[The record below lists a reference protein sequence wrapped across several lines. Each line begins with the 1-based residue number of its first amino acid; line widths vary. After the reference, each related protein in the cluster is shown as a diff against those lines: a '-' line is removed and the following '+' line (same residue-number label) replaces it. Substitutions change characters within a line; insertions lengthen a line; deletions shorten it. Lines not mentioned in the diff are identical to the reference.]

1 MAMAVAAILELEGA
15 PAREEAE
22 AQAQAGEVDGSM
34 GAAVAQLIH
43 PFVIRCSNRHPC
55 WIGLGSPGLDLP
67 KELGPFQSRFYKR
80 YIQYLF
86 LPKRKNPYLKF

>member
-22 AQAQAGEVDGSM
+22 AEAQAQAGEVDGSC
-34 GAAVAQLIH
+34 
-43 PFVIRCSNRHPC
+43 RCPAYPSLRYPVFEQTA
-55 WIGLGSPGLDLP
+55 LLDRVGVTWAGP
-67 KELGPFQSRFYKR
+67 AEGVGPFQSRFYKR

-86 LPKRKNPYLKF
+86 LPKRKKIPI